1 MNDRR
6 NQPQRPDRSQ
16 TNPSDSRDTRP
27 QNIRSVRGNRYDR
40 PARTQ
45 YDQDNEYSQNNNK
58 GYERPDRAEN
68 KEVIVE
74 NPYVNFK
81 YINKEDIDVNFVIPK
96 IPEQPKLSTPEDK
109 EKKQGILD
117 EEIRKLENQKSGI
130 IAQIND
136 FRRKIKKNKKPDEIY
151 QAEQRKMKLIDSK
164 KKL

>member
-1 MNDRR
+1 MN
-6 NQPQRPDRSQ
+6 
-16 TNPSDSRDTRP
+16 
-27 QNIRSVRGNRYDR
+27 I
-40 PARTQ
+40 
-45 YDQDNEYSQNNNK
+45 
-58 GYERPDRAEN
+58 
-68 KEVIVE
+68 
-74 NPYVNFK
+74 K